1 MTQVS
6 IVNSSFNAI
15 TQADTVTR
23 TTIKRVRILHSY
35 FNVITTDETVNWATQ
50 LIQLGHRGYL
60 CSVNVAILMMMSRDS
75 RLQRFIKNAAL
86 VVADGQPIVWASQW
100 LARPLP
106 ERVAGIDLIDALAKR
121 AEQERFRVY
130 LLGASR
136 EIIRAAAANLQSK
149 YPRLDICGYD
159 DGYFSPAEACDRVE
173 AIRQSGAQIL
183 LVGMGVP
190 RQEFFLEEHWSDL
203 DVSLAIGVG
212 GSFDVIAGLKK
223 RAPYWVQE
231 AGMEWLYRLLQEPKR
246 LWKRYLVTNLQFI
259 YYLLREML
267 QIAFSEQTSHK
278 G

>member
-1 MTQVS
+1 VLLPS
-6 IVNSSFNAI
+6 GGR
-15 TQADTVTR
+15 R

-35 FNVITTDETVNWATQ
+35 FNVLTTDETVNWATQ

-60 CSVNVAILMMMSRDS
+60 CAVNVAILMMMSRDS

-100 LARPLP
+100 LAHPLP
-106 ERVAGIDLIDALAKR
+106 ERVTGIDLIDALAKR

-136 EIIRAAAANLQSK
+136 EVIRAAAANLQSK

-159 DGYFSPAEACDRVE
+159 DGYFSPAEARDRVK

-183 LVGMGVP
+183 FVGMGVP

-223 RAPYWVQE
+223 RAPHWVQE

-267 QIAFSEQTSHK
+267 QMAFLEPTSHI
-278 G
+278 

>member
-35 FNVITTDETVNWATQ
+35 FNVITTEETVDWAAQ
-50 LIQLGHRGYL
+50 LIHLGHQGYV
-60 CSVNVAILMMMSRDS
+60 CTVNVAILMMMSRDS

-100 LARPLP
+100 LAHPLP
-106 ERVAGIDLIDALAKR
+106 ERVTGIDLIDALAKR

-136 EIIRAAAANLQSK
+136 EVIRAAAANLQSK

-159 DGYFSPAEACDRVE
+159 DGYFSPAEAGDRVK

-183 LVGMGVP
+183 FVGMGVP

-223 RAPYWVQE
+223 RAPHWVQE

-267 QIAFSEQTSHK
+267 QMAFLEPTSHI
-278 G
+278 